1 MVTRQLQIAKDV
13 VDFKLFGFSATKA
26 QFLWSSPLQQIRWS
40 PQCHLTQHRLVFHKF
55 CLMSLVSMFSP
66 GSLVGLYMGP
76 CDDDNLHCSITS
88 WVTWGSSL
96 DQRYYA
102 TTRDNVV
109 DCICPLQVIITC
121 FFRVLPTRNLSI
133 LLFTVSF
140 LTTNAITNNCFLA
153 Q

>member
-40 PQCHLTQHRLVFHKF
+40 PQCHLTQHWLVFHKF
-55 CLMSLVSMFSP
+55 DVTCFHVFTGQCCYGP
-66 GSLVGLYMGP
+66 DLYMGR

-88 WVTWGSSL
+88 WVTW
-96 DQRYYA
+96 QRPGW
-102 TTRDNVV
+102 DNIV

-121 FFRVLPTRNLSI
+121 FFRVLPTHNLSI
-133 LLFTVSF
+133 LIFVVSF
-140 LTTNAITNNCFLA
+140 LTTNAITNNCFLT